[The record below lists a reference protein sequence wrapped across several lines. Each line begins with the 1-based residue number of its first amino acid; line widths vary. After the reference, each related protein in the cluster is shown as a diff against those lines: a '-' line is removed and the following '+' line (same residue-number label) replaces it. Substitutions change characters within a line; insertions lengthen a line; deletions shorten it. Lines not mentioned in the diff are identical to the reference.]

1 MSDTASTHAGFDRAA
16 ATILG
21 SMITLIVALGFV
33 LLEVSVESNGER
45 LPMAS
50 VAEASGTRD

>member
-1 MSDTASTHAGFDRAA
+1 MSDPAPTPAGFDRTA

-21 SMITLIVALGFV
+21 SMITLMVALGFV
-33 LLEVSVESNGER
+33 LLEVSVDSDGER